1 MKILIVN
8 TTDIQGG
15 AARAAYRF
23 HKALLGQNVDSQMLV
38 QSKSSDDF
46 TVIGPQSKVQ
56 KAFGKLRPTLDS
68 LSVRKYKDRTKTL
81 FSPNRVPFSN
91 VVDKINNINP
101 DIVHLHWIAGG
112 MLRIE
117 DFVKIKVPI
126 VWSLH
131 DMWAFTG
138 GCHYDEECSAYQNQ
152 CGTCPVLGS
161 NKLQDL
167 SRKVWL
173 RKQETFG
180 KIANLYIIG
189 LSRWLADCA
198 KQSSL
203 FQDTPVFSLPNPID
217 TSTFAPFDKQQ
228 ARALLNLPQDKNLV
242 LFGAIG
248 ATSDPRKG
256 FKELAEA
263 LRVTHLDADNTE
275 LVVFGSSQPKTSQ
288 GFKQKA
294 HYLGQLHDDVSL
306 RVLYSAADVMIVPS
320 LQENLSNAIME
331 SLACGTPVVGF
342 AIGGNSDLIEHQIT
356 GYLAKPYS
364 VTDLAQGIE
373 WVMNASNYQE
383 ISQSSREKVLREF
396 DSQVVAKKYIDLYNQ
411 IIKGAV

>member
-1 MKILIVN
+1 MKVLIVS
-8 TTDIQGG
+8 TYDIQGG
-15 AARAAYRF
+15 AARAAHRL

-56 KAFGKLRPTLDS
+56 KAFAKLRPTLDS
-68 LSVRKYKDRTKTL
+68 LSVRKYKDRTKTP
-81 FSPNRVPFSN
+81 FSPSRVPFSD

-101 DIVHLHWIAGG
+101 DIVHLHWIVGG
-112 MLRIE
+112 ILRIE
-117 DFVKIKVPI
+117 DFAKIKVPI

-138 GCHYDEECSAYQNQ
+138 GCHYDEECGAYQKQ

-173 RKQETFG
+173 RKQATFG
-180 KIANLYIIG
+180 KMANLNIIG
-189 LSRWLADCA
+189 LSKWLADCA

-203 FQDTPVFSLPNPID
+203 FKGTPVFNLPNPID
-217 TSTFAPFDKQQ
+217 TDAFAPLDKQQ
-228 ARALLNLPQDKNLV
+228 ARAFLNLPQDKKLI

-248 ATSDPRKG
+248 AVSDPRKG

-263 LRVTHLDADNTE
+263 LTHLDADNTE

-294 HYLGQLHDDVSL
+294 HYLGQLYDDVSL

-342 AIGGNSDLIEHQIT
+342 AIGGNSDLIVHQIT
-356 GYLAKPYS
+356 GYLAKPYN

-373 WVMNASNYQE
+373 WVMNASNCRE

-396 DSQVVAKKYIDLYNQ
+396 DSQVVAKRYIDLYNQ

>member
-1 MKILIVN
+1 MKVLIVN
-8 TTDIQGG
+8 TSDIQGG
-15 AARAAYRF
+15 AARAAYRL
-23 HKALLGQNVDSQMLV
+23 HKSLLDQDIDSQMLV
-38 QSKSSDDF
+38 KSKSSDDF
-46 TVIGPQSKVQ
+46 TVIAETSRLRKGLD
-56 KAFGKLRPTLDS
+56 KLRPAVDS
-68 LSVRKYKDRTKTL
+68 LPIRFYKERTKTL
-81 FSPNRVPFSN
+81 FSPSWFGFSN
-91 VVDKINNINP
+91 IVDKINEINP
-101 DIVHLHWIAGG
+101 DIVHLHWICGG
-112 MLRIE
+112 MMTFKGISRI
-117 DFVKIKVPI
+117 KAPI

-138 GCHYDEECSAYQNQ
+138 GCHYDEECGAYQKQ

-173 RKQETFG
+173 RKQANFG
-180 KIANLYIIG
+180 KIANLNIIG

-203 FQDTPVFSLPNPID
+203 FQDAPVFNLPNPID

-242 LFGAIG
+242 LFGAMG
-248 ATSDPRKG
+248 AISDPRKG
-256 FKELAEA
+256 FKELTEA
-263 LRVTHLDADNTE
+263 LTHLDADNNE
-275 LVVFGSSQPKTSQ
+275 LVVFGSSHPKTSQ

-331 SLACGTPVVGF
+331 SLACGTPIVGF
-342 AIGGNSDLIEHQIT
+342 AIGGNSDLIVHQIT

-364 VTDLAQGIE
+364 ATDLAQGIE

-383 ISQSSREKVLREF
+383 ISQNSREKVLREF
-396 DSQVVAKKYIDLYNQ
+396 DSQVVAKKYIDLYNK

>member
-1 MKILIVN
+1 MKYLI
-8 TTDIQGG
+8 
-15 AARAAYRF
+15 
-23 HKALLGQNVDSQMLV
+23 
-38 QSKSSDDF
+38 
-46 TVIGPQSKVQ
+46 
-56 KAFGKLRPTLDS
+56 
-68 LSVRKYKDRTKTL
+68 
-81 FSPNRVPFSN
+81 
-91 VVDKINNINP
+91 
-101 DIVHLHWIAGG
+101 
-112 MLRIE
+112 
-117 DFVKIKVPI
+117 
-126 VWSLH
+126 
-131 DMWAFTG
+131 TG
-138 GCHYDEECSAYQNQ
+138 GCHYDEECGNYQEQ

-173 RKQETFG
+173 RKQANFG
-180 KIANLYIIG
+180 KMANLNIIG
-189 LSRWLADCA
+189 LSRWLVDCA

-203 FQDTPVFSLPNPID
+203 FQDTPVFNLPNPID
-217 TSTFAPFDKQQ
+217 TNTFSPFDKQQ

-242 LFGAIG
+242 LFGAMG
-248 ATSDPRKG
+248 AISDPRKG

-263 LRVTHLDADNTE
+263 LTHLDADNTE

-288 GFKQKA
+288 GLKQKA

-356 GYLAKPYS
+356 GYLAKPYNA
-364 VTDLAQGIE
+364 TDLAQGIE